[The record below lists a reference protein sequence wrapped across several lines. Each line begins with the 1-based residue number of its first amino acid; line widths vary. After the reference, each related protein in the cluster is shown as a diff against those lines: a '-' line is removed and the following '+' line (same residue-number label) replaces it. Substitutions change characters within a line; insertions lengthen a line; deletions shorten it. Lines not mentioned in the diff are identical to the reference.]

1 MTTRYELECGIIGGM
16 LLNPLAVG
24 DVTYQLSSADFESK
38 VTRTLYEGIVSLS
51 IARQPV
57 DKISLLLKVG
67 EDYVPAVQDCLQVAV
82 LHPVKYCPMLKEQS
96 KLSRMHE
103 LADKLRDA
111 EDLATA
117 DRALA
122 QLNRCAV
129 DRKTVSLWSAD
140 DAVDDFA
147 QRMAAVE
154 APKYLK
160 FGIDGL
166 DKTLYAEPGDFI
178 VLGGYPSAGKTLL
191 SLQFAAHQAKQHRVG
206 YFSLET
212 SRRKVTDRLM
222 AHMAQVSMAGIKT
235 RRLGLDERGRIR
247 QAGEAVRGL
256 KLTIVEAAG
265 MSVHDIQSIALAEKL
280 EIIYIDYLQ
289 LIASGAKDRYE
300 AVTQISMDLHRMAQT
315 CGITVIALAQLRRPE
330 QVKGKPQPPGM
341 SSLRESGQIEQ
352 DADIVML
359 LWPEDLN
366 DNRSARV
373 LKVGKN
379 KEGEKAK
386 MSLAF
391 DGARQTFRPIEPSAY
406 QQMQEGLRKISAAE
420 KEKQAGQQMSLSLA
434 GDPPFPF

>member
-16 LLNPLAVG
+16 LLDPLTVG
-24 DVTYQLSSADFESK
+24 EVTFQLSSADFESR

-57 DKISLLLKVG
+57 DKLSLLLKVG
-67 EDYVPAVQDCLQVAV
+67 EDYVPAVQECIRVAV
-82 LHPVKYCPMLKEQS
+82 MHPVQYCPMLKEQS
-96 KLSRMHE
+96 KLSRIHE

-111 EDLATA
+111 EDLSAA
-117 DRALA
+117 DLALS

-147 QRMAAVE
+147 ARMAATE
-154 APKYLK
+154 APKYLR
-160 FGIDGL
+160 FGMDGL

-191 SLQFAAHQAKQHRVG
+191 CLQFAAQQAKQHRVG
-206 YFSLET
+206 FFSLET
-212 SRRKVTDRLM
+212 SRRKVADRLM
-222 AHMAQVSMAGIKT
+222 AHMAQVPMAGIKT
-235 RRLGLDERGRIR
+235 RRLGMEERSCIR
-247 QAGEAVRGL
+247 QAGEAVRKL

-280 EIIYIDYLQ
+280 EIVYIDYLQ

-315 CGITVIALAQLRRPE
+315 CGITVIALAQLRRPD

-386 MSLAF
+386 LSLAF

-406 QQMQEGLRKISAAE
+406 QQMQEGLRKISADE
-420 KEKQAGQQMSLSLA
+420 KAKQAGQQLSLPLT
-434 GDPPFPF
+434 GEPPFPF